1 MPELGGEAILDNS
14 RDANQELIFQLE
26 VLAFQMEHDR
36 KVALHTSFLSIGAS
50 FEIFSLTLFV
60 TGLLL
65 ERGLPF
71 YWTILSLVYLIS
83 GVFFITFGATGFHRL
98 HNIEKVGL
106 KDLKA
111 KITTRSMGS

>member
-1 MPELGGEAILDNS
+1 MDNL
-14 RDANQELIFQLE
+14 RNTDQELLFQLD

-36 KVALHTSFLSIGAS
+36 KVALNASFFSIGAA

-65 ERGLPF
+65 EKGLPL

-83 GVFFITFGATGFHRL
+83 GIFFITSGATGFRRL
-98 HNIEKVGL
+98 RNTEKVML

-111 KITTRSMGS
+111 KLTTRIMESQSGSKRTES

>member
-1 MPELGGEAILDNS
+1 LDNF
-14 RDANQELIFQLE
+14 RNTDQELLFQLD

-65 ERGLPF
+65 QKGLPI

-83 GVFFITFGATGFHRL
+83 GIFFITFGATGFHRL
-98 HNIEKVGL
+98 HNTEKVML

-111 KITTRSMGS
+111 KLTTRITESQSGSKRAES